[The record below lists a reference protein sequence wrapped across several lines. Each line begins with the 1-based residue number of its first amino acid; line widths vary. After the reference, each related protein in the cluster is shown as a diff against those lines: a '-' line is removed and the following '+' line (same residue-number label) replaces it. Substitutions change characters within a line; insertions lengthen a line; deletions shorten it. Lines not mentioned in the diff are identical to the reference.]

1 MGDQGSGPANKW
13 VAVKI
18 SGLTGD
24 QQANAL
30 SQAAKLGFTQTPI
43 ATHATD
49 GEFVQVAG
57 YEDENKQK

>member
-1 MGDQGSGPANKW
+1 MGGDQGSGPPNKW
-13 VAVKI
+13 VAVRI

-43 ATHATD
+43 VTEATD
-49 GEFVQVAG
+49 GKFVQVAG
-57 YEDENKQK
+57 YENEQQ